1 MNDRFADLGELSD
14 SNHSDDNDDDVEM
27 GDVSKDEFDDSDMEV
42 AKEDRNAVAS
52 AELNGF
58 FKEVD
63 KLKDSIE
70 EITANIKDIKGLYS
84 QLLTA
89 TATEQGKELRGE
101 VNDLRDKTNAIAQ
114 EMRRKLKSMKIEN
127 DKFQESHKNDPAL
140 VKIRNNMHGAI
151 VKRFLALMQEY
162 QQVLSKYD
170 QKIREKAYRQVQL
183 VSPDAKPADID
194 ELLNQGDAP
203 TETIFTQVI
212 MEDRKHKNA
221 QQTLDY
227 LQEKHNDILELEQN
241 IVQLNQLFT
250 DMAGLVATQ
259 GELIEQIEYSVMQS
273 EAYTE
278 DAVSDLGTTE
288 KIVTN
293 TRKKKVYICVI
304 AVVIIVVL
312 VVFVVIIS
320 GVLPPVLS
328 KLG

>member
-1 MNDRFADLGELSD
+1 
-14 SNHSDDNDDDVEM
+14 
-27 GDVSKDEFDDSDMEV
+27 
-42 AKEDRNAVAS
+42 
-52 AELNGF
+52 
-58 FKEVD
+58 
-63 KLKDSIE
+63 
-70 EITANIKDIKGLYS
+70 
-84 QLLTA
+84 
-89 TATEQGKELRGE
+89 
-101 VNDLRDKTNAIAQ
+101 
-114 EMRRKLKSMKIEN
+114 
-127 DKFQESHKNDPAL
+127 
-140 VKIRNNMHGAI
+140 VKIRTNMHGAL
-151 VKRFLALMQEY
+151 VKKFLALMQEY

-227 LQEKHNDILELEQN
+227 LQEKHNDILELEKN
-241 IVQLNQLFT
+241 IVELNQLFQ
-250 DMAGLVATQ
+250 DMATLVDTQ
-259 GELIEQIEYSVMQS
+259 GDLIDQIEYSVMQS

-278 DAVSDLGTTE
+278 DAVSNLATTE
-288 KIVTN
+288 KLVTN
-293 TRKKKVYICVI
+293 TRKKKLYICII
-304 AVVIIVVL
+304 AAVIIVVL